1 MRGITLLTLLIFN
14 HATNNG
20 GFFLPIQVTDRHE
33 VGYIELTAIGQFGL
47 LRKARPGI
55 PAHLH
60 TGIDFKRPTNNYDD
74 EPIFPIAQG
83 TVISK
88 RDDGPYAQLII
99 EHEGDEPFWTVYEHI
114 AGIEVALFEP
124 VTPDQPIARFMNLQ
138 ELDRYGWQFD
148 HFHFEVLKAPPIQL
162 KVDGV
167 QNPERLFASHTLTCY
182 TEADLA
188 EKFYDPMVFLKERLK

>member
-1 MRGITLLTLLIFN
+1 MRSITLLTFLIFS

-33 VGYIELTAIGQFGL
+33 VGHIELTVIGQFGL